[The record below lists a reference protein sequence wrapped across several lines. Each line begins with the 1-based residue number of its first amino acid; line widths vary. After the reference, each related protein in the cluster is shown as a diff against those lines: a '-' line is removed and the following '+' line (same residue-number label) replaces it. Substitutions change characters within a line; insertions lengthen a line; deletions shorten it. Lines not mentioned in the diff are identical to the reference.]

1 MKSAQALRPNGI
13 GHPPSVPYKICSAA
27 LDTTSS
33 TVTYI
38 DANSEIVMNTDS
50 VPIQTIM

>member
-1 MKSAQALRPNGI
+1 MKSAQALRPSGI
-13 GHPPSVPYKICSAA
+13 GHPPSVPYELCSVAF
-27 LDTTSS
+27 DTTSS

-50 VPIQTIM
+50 VPIQTTM